1 MSNPV
6 VVYTDAS
13 VDPEKGVGGLAVLGL
28 VQTKGGGKF
37 SASLSLPVADST
49 LAEVMAVK
57 LALEV
62 VLLALGPG
70 TQVTLFCDNESV
82 VEHLRDGRRNGRKDL
97 NRALE
102 GVARLKGLLKVTFRH
117 KHRCSTPEMRWVDS
131 RAKEALEWARNGGP
145 IAPQVQA
152 PKPGPSRPPRS
163 KGLLWRLLRWIW
175 GG

>member
-1 MSNPV
+1 MSKPV

-13 VDPEKGVGGLAVLGL
+13 VDTERGVGGLAVLGL
-28 VQTKGGGKF
+28 VQAKGGGRF
-37 SASLSLPVADST
+37 SASLSLPVEDST

-62 VLLALGPG
+62 VLVTLGPG

-82 VEHLRDGRRNGRKDL
+82 VEHLQNGKRNGRQDL

-102 GVARLKGLLKVTFRH
+102 GVARLRGLLRVTFRH
-117 KHRCSTPEMRWVDS
+117 KPRCSTPEMRWVDA
-131 RAKEALEWARNGGP
+131 RAKEALEWARKGGP
-145 IAPQVQA
+145 IVPGIQA
-152 PKPGPSRPPRS
+152 SKPEPSRAKP
-163 KGLLWRLLRWIW
+163 KGLLWRILRWIL

>member
-1 MSNPV
+1 
-6 VVYTDAS
+6 
-13 VDPEKGVGGLAVLGL
+13 
-28 VQTKGGGKF
+28 
-37 SASLSLPVADST
+37 
-49 LAEVMAVK
+49 MAVK

-62 VLLALGPG
+62 VLLTLGPG

-102 GVARLKGLLKVTFRH
+102 DVARLKGLLKVTFRH

-152 PKPGPSRPPRS
+152 PKPGPGRPPRS